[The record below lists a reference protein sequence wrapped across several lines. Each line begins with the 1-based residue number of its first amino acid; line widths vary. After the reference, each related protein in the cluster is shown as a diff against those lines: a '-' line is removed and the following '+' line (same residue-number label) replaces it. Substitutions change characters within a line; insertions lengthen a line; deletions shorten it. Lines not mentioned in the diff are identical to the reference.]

1 MPAYIGYLGGRS
13 VYGKQAQSSSNR
25 WNTFLHGLAFVAG
38 FSLVF
43 IGLGLAA
50 SVIGSLLYSMRLWM
64 ARLGG
69 ILISLF
75 GLHMTGLIHIPW
87 LDYDLRPENRVEE
100 NRSYFS
106 SLLMGILFSA
116 GWSPCVGPVLSA
128 ILTLAVNEGSLQE
141 GMKLLSAY
149 SVGFAIPFLITA
161 LGIGWISSR
170 LHLIGKFTR
179 VVEISIGII
188 LIVVGVLLFLGLY
201 EQIAQFNP
209 VINTGL

>member
-1 MPAYIGYLGGRS
+1 
-13 VYGKQAQSSSNR
+13 
-25 WNTFLHGLAFVAG
+25 LHGMAFVAG
-38 FSLVF
+38 FSLIF

-50 SVIGSLLYSMRLWM
+50 SAIGSLLYGMRVWM

-69 ILISLF
+69 ILISIF
-75 GLHMTGLIHIPW
+75 GLHMTGLIHISW
-87 LDYDLRPENRVEE
+87 LDYDLRPENSVEE

-141 GMKLLSAY
+141 GLKLLTAY

-170 LHLIGKFTR
+170 LYLIGKFTR
-179 VVEISIGII
+179 AVEIAMGII
-188 LIVVGVLLFLGLY
+188 LVMVGILLFLGLY
-201 EQIAQFNP
+201 EQIAQFSP